1 MSSQLID
8 TRGAPTLKSFMISL
22 EVTPQEAVG
31 GCESGG
37 DIEQDS
43 CAACIMLELEHIILH
58 LRKD

>member
-1 MSSQLID
+1 
-8 TRGAPTLKSFMISL
+8 MISL